1 MHDRIKENL
10 KLSHHLSRPILKRF
24 PDMKPVCSVAK
35 DEDISKAVFQA
46 LSKIDLPDLTGK
58 NILLKPNVG
67 RTAKK
72 NTAINTSPDVVKAVF
87 DYLRLNYRANYF
99 IGDSPITGVVSREA
113 FIESG
118 YSPLMN
124 RKDLLYLDFDKR
136 KPLTVK
142 ITDGRI
148 LNEIKVTGYFKDFD
162 YIISIPVLKMHMHT
176 GATLSLKNMKG
187 MIYKKEKVKLH
198 QLHCSDAVKKSFKE
212 LDIAIAD
219 LSDVLA
225 PDLAIIDAYYA
236 MEGMGPSAGD
246 RVKMNT
252 IISSTDY
259 HAADVVALALAGMKI
274 EQVPHLQLL
283 SERRKGIRSID
294 DIETIPGNIT
304 PLVTRLKPPPKEI
317 KINNCK
323 VNLID
328 FGSCSACLYS
338 IFQFLTN
345 NDKVIENYFQEY
357 GHMNIAVGKG
367 IPDPS
372 AETFLVGNCTIHKK
386 HQGIFIK
393 GCPPTQS
400 SIVEAIGTN
409 EGSQS

>member
-1 MHDRIKENL
+1 MNRSGIK
-10 KLSHHLSRPILKRF
+10 PI
-24 PDMKPVCSVAK
+24 CSIAK
-35 DEDISKAVFQA
+35 NDDICKAVFTA

-58 NILLKPNVG
+58 NVLLKPNVG
-67 RTAKK
+67 RKVEK
-72 NTAINTSPDVVKAVF
+72 NTGINTSPDVVEAVF
-87 DYLRLNYRANYF
+87 DYLRSNYRAQYF
-99 IGDSPITGVVSREA
+99 IGDSPITGVISRKA
-113 FIESG
+113 FMKSG
-118 YSPLMN
+118 YRSLME
-124 RKDLLYLDFDKR
+124 REDLRYIDLDSR
-136 KPLTVK
+136 KPLTLK
-142 ITDGRI
+142 IANGKI
-148 LNEIKVTGYFKDFD
+148 LKEVKVTGYLRDFD

-187 MIYKKEKVKLH
+187 LIYKKEKVKLH
-198 QLHCSDAVKKSFKE
+198 QLHCSDAVKKGFKE

-219 LSDVLA
+219 LADVLA

-252 IISSTDY
+252 IISSTDF
-259 HAADVVALALAGMKI
+259 HAADVGALTVSGMKI

-283 SERRKGIRSID
+283 SERKRGIRSID
-294 DIETIPGNIT
+294 DIETIPGDIT
-304 PLVTRLKPPPKEI
+304 PFVTRLKPPPGEI

-328 FGSCSACLYS
+328 FGSCSACLFS
-338 IFQFLTN
+338 IFQFLTH

-357 GHMNIAVGKG
+357 GQMNIAVGKG

-386 HQGIFIK
+386 HQGVFIK

-400 SIVEAIGTN
+400 SILEMIGIN
-409 EGSQS
+409 ERSRS